1 MRRKFD
7 KILIV
12 KVARDDKA
20 ELDKVARRLD
30 LTVTEVVRR
39 SIRLGVTLLRQ
50 IDFPGASERSQLQ

>member
-12 KVARDDKA
+12 KVTGNDKA
-20 ELDKVARRLD
+20 ELNKVAHRLD
-30 LTVTEVVRR
+30 LTVSEVVRR

-50 IDFPGASERSQLQ
+50 VDFPGARERSQIK